1 MKKNV
6 SKILAGLVVLAFLLT
21 VVVNTAMAAAPPLPP
36 SPPELKPK
44 NTGGGGGGSYDYSHN
59 VFQPYTLVVLNL
71 KSIVVGHIQ
80 GKSTTEI
87 LIDAG
92 WNDIVDGR
100 QYGVNITGNLN
111 SKPVNPIVDMT
122 FKPLAE
128 ANIPGGLISP
138 EALGVVDII
147 SKCDGGSLDIKQ
159 GTVNMSFKVPG
170 HIDTENTEFYV
181 VRSCE
186 NGGYELLKPAARDL
200 DCDEAVF
207 EVTGLNSIASKFT
220 VVKVLTSVPTPT
232 PTAVPSATPTPTPEP
247 GSGMGTVTMVLAVLA
262 ILGVAA
268 AAGYF
273 LVFRKK

>member
-1 MKKNV
+1 M
-6 SKILAGLVVLAFLLT
+6 
-21 VVVNTAMAAAPPLPP
+21 
-36 SPPELKPK
+36 
-44 NTGGGGGGSYDYSHN
+44 
-59 VFQPYTLVVLNL
+59 
-71 KSIVVGHIQ
+71 
-80 GKSTTEI
+80 
-87 LIDAG
+87 
-92 WNDIVDGR
+92 
-100 QYGVNITGNLN
+100 
-111 SKPVNPIVDMT
+111 
-122 FKPLAE
+122 
-128 ANIPGGLISP
+128 
-138 EALGVVDII
+138 DII